1 MQIEIQSDSN
11 IVGEAWVLCES
22 PNSKLAIVNCP
33 SIKGIDF
40 ILSASIIEAGEY
52 PSVRF
57 NTTAGD
63 SCIVKFPSMAG
74 WEVFSIS
81 LRDKQVRVAFYRM
94 DKCNQVVEQASEITH
109 HHV

>member
-1 MQIEIQSDSN
+1 MQLEIESDSS

-40 ILSASIIEAGEY
+40 ILSASITEASEF

-57 NTTAGD
+57 NTASGD
-63 SCIVKFPSMAG
+63 SCIMKFPGMAG

-94 DKCNQVVEQASEITH
+94 DKCNEVVEQGSEIA
-109 HHV
+109 